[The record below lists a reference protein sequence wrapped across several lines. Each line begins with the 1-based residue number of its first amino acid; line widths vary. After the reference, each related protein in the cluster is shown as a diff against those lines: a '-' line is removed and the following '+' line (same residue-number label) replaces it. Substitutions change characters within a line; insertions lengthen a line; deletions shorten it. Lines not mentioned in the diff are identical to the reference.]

1 MLSKIGTEIS
11 FDKYVTEYNVN
22 DSKSFFDILRIH
34 KDYISH
40 ITIYEDADVSLSSYG
55 GSYTFDKLDEKFD
68 LNYPY
73 FDDMYIFFKDDDT
86 CFRYKGFEDKL
97 EVITQNPNF
106 DLDTF
111 LSEKKSMMI
120 K

>member
-1 MLSKIGTEIS
+1 MLSEIGIERS
-11 FDKYVTEYNVN
+11 FDKYKATYNVN
-22 DSKSFFDILRIH
+22 DSKSFIDMLRMH
-34 KDYISH
+34 KDYISY
-40 ITIYEDADVSLSSYG
+40 IRIYEDADVSLSSYG
-55 GSYTFDKLDEKFD
+55 GSYTFDELDEKFD

-73 FDDMYIFFKDDDT
+73 FDEMYVFFKDDDT

-97 EVITQNPNF
+97 EVVTQNPNF

-111 LSEKKSMMI
+111 LSEKKSTMI